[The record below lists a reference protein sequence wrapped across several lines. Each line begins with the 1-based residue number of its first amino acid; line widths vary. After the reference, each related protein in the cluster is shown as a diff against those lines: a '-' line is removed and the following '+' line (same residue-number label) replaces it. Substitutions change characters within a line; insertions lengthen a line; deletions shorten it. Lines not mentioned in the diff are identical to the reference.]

1 MKYITLEQSFTSYN
15 LLDRVF
21 TSVDEKQNEILIEID
36 GNRFSNEDFRHIQN
50 MSEILA
56 NDKELEIGT
65 FQIGNLQ
72 ITINDLKTYEEGL
85 IKLRKL
91 EWK

>member
-1 MKYITLEQSFTSYN
+1 
-15 LLDRVF
+15 
-21 TSVDEKQNEILIEID
+21 
-36 GNRFSNEDFRHIQN
+36 